1 MVYLDTS
8 TLLKLLW
15 LEPESEAVRFGVAAE
30 DAVIVSSL
38 VELETEVQLKA
49 AWLGGRYRETQGR
62 RFHAKLAE
70 LRDLEPFQFRILP
83 GSLFETALRQHASA
97 GRTHCRTLDR
107 LYLAAMAELDLARLR
122 THDDV
127 QAEAGRRLGFEIAQP
142 GR

>member
-8 TLLKLLW
+8 ALLKLLW
-15 LEPESEAVRFGVAAE
+15 REPESEAVRIAVAAE
-30 DAVIVSSL
+30 EVVIVSSL

-49 AWLGGRYRETQGR
+49 AWLGGRYRETQWR
-62 RFHAKLAE
+62 RFRAKLAE

-83 GSLFETALRQHASA
+83 GSLFQTALRQHVTA

-107 LYLAAMAELDLARLR
+107 LHLAAMAELDLARLM

-127 QAEAGRRLGFEIAQP
+127 QAEAAHRLGFEVLRP